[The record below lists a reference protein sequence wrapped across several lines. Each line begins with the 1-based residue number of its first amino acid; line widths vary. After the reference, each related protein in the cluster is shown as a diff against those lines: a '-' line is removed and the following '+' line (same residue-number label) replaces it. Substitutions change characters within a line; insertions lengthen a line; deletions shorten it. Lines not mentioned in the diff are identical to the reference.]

1 MNGLDLRSC
10 GQYAKRTVFRSY
22 FHSPNSGGGRGTKL
36 LQEEEGGGGQDLNF
50 PPPIA
55 KIYLESWPEE
65 EGFYIIFISSLTSGV
80 VGTILIE
87 IATINIKGLSVRNTQ

>member
-1 MNGLDLRSC
+1 MQKGLFFALIFIRQIPVEE
-10 GQYAKRTVFRSY
+10 G
-22 FHSPNSGGGRGTKL
+22 GTKL
-36 LQEEEGGGGQDLNF
+36 LQEEEGGGGGTRF
-50 PPPIA
+50 KFSPPIA
-55 KIYLESWPEE
+55 KRYLESWPEE

>member
-1 MNGLDLRSC
+1 MQKGLFFALIFIR
-10 GQYAKRTVFRSY
+10 QIPV
-22 FHSPNSGGGRGTKL
+22 
-36 LQEEEGGGGQDLNF
+36 EEGGQNFCKRRRGGGTRF
-50 PPPIA
+50 KFSPPIA
-55 KIYLESWPEE
+55 KIYLESWEEE

>member
-1 MNGLDLRSC
+1 MSI
-10 GQYAKRTVFRSY
+10 QYPCFSLLFSFAKFRWRKGDKT
-22 FHSPNSGGGRGTKL
+22 FARGG
-36 LQEEEGGGGQDLNF
+36 GGGGQDLNF